1 MIRQPAQ
8 QQRLSPIDQP
18 ADTADA
24 YRMLM
29 ADLLAENPE
38 RRGQFGQFFTPAAI
52 ARHLASWVTPRAR
65 LSILD
70 AGAGVGVLA
79 AACVEAALQ
88 WPIKPAHIS
97 ITAFE
102 LDNTILPFLRSTLN
116 DCAALCATHNVA
128 FDYQIE
134 LGDFVEKATQL
145 VSGQHTLFDGAQ
157 RWDIALLNPPY
168 RKINVDSP
176 ERLALRRAGIETSNI
191 YTGFLW
197 LASKLLS
204 IDAEMIA
211 ITPRS
216 FCNGPY
222 FLPFRKALLK
232 DFYFEHIHV
241 YDTRDR
247 AFGEDEVLQE
257 NILFKVRRC
266 NSYSDNACKSNQ
278 AIVST
283 STDPLSPITERIVDH
298 TQIVHPSDPEQFI
311 HIAPDIAGEAVR
323 SQIEALPNNLH
334 SLGITVSTGRVVDFR
349 AKSALRASHT
359 HGQTV
364 PLIYPLHITDG
375 FVRWPIEAARKPN
388 AIAQDANTADL
399 LVPSE
404 HYVLVRRFS
413 AKEERKRV
421 VAGIYDPERLGPTE
435 WVGFEN
441 HLNYYHQAGRGL
453 SPALARGLALYL
465 NGSAIDDYFR
475 QFNGHT
481 QVNATDL
488 RKLRYPS
495 CQQLE
500 ALGGYVNGKMPTQE
514 TIDDLISQH
523 LQIQPQTM
531 PMTHSSS
538 STTNGSPRIAKRI
551 REALDVLKQL
561 NLPRGQQNERSALTL
576 LALLDIRP
584 QTTWAKATAPLRG
597 ITETMDFVRDHY
609 AAKYAPN
616 TRETFRR
623 FTMHQFVQAGLVL
636 HNPDNP
642 QRPTNSP
649 DNRYQIEPSALALLQ
664 TYGHSLWKDH
674 LAKYFKQH
682 AAMLILHARERAMA
696 LVPVKLP
703 DGSEVQLSGGGQNTL
718 IKKIIEEF
726 CPRFTPGGT
735 VLYLGDAGKKM
746 RGSEVEAF
754 ARLKIKIN
762 EHGKMPDVVIHFA
775 QKDWLVIIEAVT
787 SHGPINIKRH
797 NELNTLFAN
806 SKIGLVYVTAFDTRS
821 TMMRYMNEIAWE
833 TEIWIA
839 DQPSHLIHLNGERF
853 MGPYKH

>member
-1 MIRQPAQ
+1 MIRQLAQ
-8 QQRLSPIDQP
+8 QGRLSPISQP
-18 ADTADA
+18 TDVADA
-24 YRMLM
+24 YRMLT

-38 RRGQFGQFFTPAAI
+38 RRGQFGQFFTPEAI
-52 ARHLASWVTPRAR
+52 ARQLASWMTPRTQ

-70 AGAGVGVLA
+70 AGAGVGALS

-88 WPIKPAHIS
+88 WPTKPTHIS

-102 LDNTILPFLRSTLN
+102 IDHHILPFLRSTLN
-116 DCAALCATHNVA
+116 ECVTLCATHNVT

-134 LGDFVEKATQL
+134 LGDFVEKASRL

-157 RWDIALLNPPY
+157 RWDVAILNPPY
-168 RKINVDSP
+168 RKINIDSS
-176 ERLALRRAGIETSNI
+176 ERLALHRVGIETSNI

-197 LASKLLS
+197 LASKLLG
-204 IDAEMIA
+204 IDGEMIA

-222 FLPFRKALLK
+222 FLPFRKALHK
-232 DFYFEHIHV
+232 DFYFERIHI
-241 YDTRDR
+241 YETRDR
-247 AFGEDEVLQE
+247 AFGEDNVLQE

-266 NSYSDNACKSNQ
+266 DNEGKRQSIET
-278 AIVST
+278 IVST
-283 STDPLSPITERIVDH
+283 SADPLSPITERGVDH
-298 TQIVHPSDPEQFI
+298 AQIVQPADPEQFI
-311 HIAPDIAGEAVR
+311 HISPNLAGEAVR
-323 SQIEALPNNLH
+323 SQIEALPDDLP

-349 AKSALRASHT
+349 AKSALRAT
-359 HGQTV
+359 HIDGQTV
-364 PLIYPLHITDG
+364 PLIYPLHIADG
-375 FVRWPIEAARKPN
+375 FVKWPVEAARKPN
-388 AIAQDANTADL
+388 AITHDANTLGL

-413 AKEERKRV
+413 AKEERKRI
-421 VAGIYDPERLGPTE
+421 VAGIYDPSRLGSIE

-441 HLNYYHQAGRGL
+441 HLNYFHQAGRGL
-453 SPALARGLALYL
+453 NPALARGLALYL
-465 NGSAIDDYFR
+465 NSSAIDDYFR

-488 RKLRYPS
+488 RKLHYPS
-495 CQQLE
+495 HQQLE
-500 ALGGYVNGKMPTQE
+500 ALGVYVNGTMPTQE
-514 TIDDLISQH
+514 AIDALISQH
-523 LQIQPQTM
+523 LQIQPQNM
-531 PMTHSSS
+531 PKITSSS
-538 STTNGSPRIAKRI
+538 SAASANPRIAKRL
-551 REALDVLKQL
+551 REALDVLKQF
-561 NLPRGQQNERSALTL
+561 NLPREQQNERSALTL
-576 LALLDIRP
+576 LALLDMKP
-584 QTTWAKATAPLRG
+584 QTVWAKATAPLRG
-597 ITETMDFVRDHY
+597 ITEIMDFARDHY

-636 HNPDNP
+636 YNPDNP

-649 DNRYQIEPSALALLQ
+649 DNCYQIEPSALALLQ
-664 TYGHSLWKDH
+664 TYGRPIWTDH
-674 LAKYFKQH
+674 LAKYFSQH
-682 AAMLILHARERAMA
+682 MALLALHAREREMA

-726 CPRFTPGGT
+726 CPRFTPDGT
-735 VLYLGDAGKKM
+735 VLYLGDAGKKL
-746 RGSEVEAF
+746 RGAEIESF
-754 ARLKIKIN
+754 SHLGIKIN
-762 EHGKMPDVVIHFA
+762 EHGKMPDVVIHFT
-775 QKDWLVIIEAVT
+775 QKDWLIVIEAVT

-797 NELNTLFAN
+797 SELKALFAN

-821 TMMRYMNEIAWE
+821 TMMRYINEIAWE